1 MPPARLLI
9 TPVRTASAR
18 SPAPEEAP
26 PELTQGRRQGDKAP
40 HQGQFDDV
48 GGDTLAPVTQQA
60 FRLVSQ

>member
-9 TPVRTASAR
+9 TAVRTASAR

-26 PELTQGRRQGDKAP
+26 TELTQGRRHGVTASR
-40 HQGQFDDV
+40 QGQFDDV